1 MAHEAAAEA
10 SARPRSIEFG
20 AGSFAS
26 PARGGGVNVSGWADP
41 GDDLDL
47 GGAAGAMHP
56 AHVGGL
62 SAMFAAGLG
71 VQQTGVQQTGGV
83 GSVHPALNAVGAQP
97 PAPSAVSSLSRRS
110 NASAGSLSSRGSSV
124 RGGNA
129 FGPGSALA
137 AGAQGG
143 FESGGLGAGSS
154 LGGSHGGLMF
164 EGSPSTLGSTRAAAG
179 GTLSAAHPAP
189 RSSPGSFGH
198 LREPHAT
205 TAVSPVGSFD
215 GGGLWA
221 MLPPKASS
229 SNAPAGEAGGGV
241 MMSGDERGYAA
252 QNANANMFR
261 TAEAAERAETPG
273 ISPEEAREVL
283 ARLEE
288 EEEDHDRGVET
299 DADAAA
305 AAAAAAASRGAAARA
320 SGDEGGGAAGDY
332 SVVIRGLP
340 PIGSSTG
347 DPGAGEEE
355 AARGAKAAATEL
367 ALYRRCSPL
376 GAVLSVTLGPG
387 EGEARV
393 AFARRADAA
402 SAEKAL
408 REAPIEGRAVEAE
421 VVCEGEKAKSV
432 F

>member
-1 MAHEAAAEA
+1 M
-10 SARPRSIEFG
+10 
-20 AGSFAS
+20 
-26 PARGGGVNVSGWADP
+26 
-41 GDDLDL
+41 
-47 GGAAGAMHP
+47 
-56 AHVGGL
+56 
-62 SAMFAAGLG
+62 
-71 VQQTGVQQTGGV
+71 
-83 GSVHPALNAVGAQP
+83 
-97 PAPSAVSSLSRRS
+97 SSLSRRS

-143 FESGGLGAGSS
+143 FIETGGLGAGSS

-164 EGSPSTLGSTRAAAG
+164 EGSPSTLGSTRAGAAG
-179 GTLSAAHPAP
+179 SLPSAAHNPAP

-221 MLPPKASS
+221 MMPPPKAAS
-229 SNAPAGEAGGGV
+229 SNAPAGDAGGGGV

-261 TAEAAERAETPG
+261 AAEAAAERAETPG

-299 DADAAA
+299 DDA

-421 VVCEGEKAKSV
+421 VVCEGEKEKSV